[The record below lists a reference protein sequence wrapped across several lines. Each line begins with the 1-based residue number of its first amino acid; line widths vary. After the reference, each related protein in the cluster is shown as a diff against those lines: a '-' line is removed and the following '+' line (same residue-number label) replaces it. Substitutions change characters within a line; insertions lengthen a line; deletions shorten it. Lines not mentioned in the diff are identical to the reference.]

1 MATVL
6 IGGVAKAFAG
16 PPAPTA
22 TRTGAARGPSSGTP
36 VATLDSIPVGGAIA
50 FSAPGRG
57 PCVLLRPSQNSV
69 EAYSRICTHAGCLV
83 DYDQR
88 QRILFCPCHGA
99 EFDPSH
105 GAQPIAGPAPSPLP
119 SVPVAID
126 HRTGKVVVTT

>member
-1 MATVL
+1 MN
-6 IGGVAKAFAG
+6 
-16 PPAPTA
+16 
-22 TRTGAARGPSSGTP
+22 
-36 VATLDSIPVGGAIA
+36 VGDAIA
-50 FSAPGRG
+50 FNDPGLG
-57 PCVLLRPSQNSV
+57 PAVLVRTGRNDV
-69 EAYSRICTHAGCLV
+69 AAYSRICTHAGCLV